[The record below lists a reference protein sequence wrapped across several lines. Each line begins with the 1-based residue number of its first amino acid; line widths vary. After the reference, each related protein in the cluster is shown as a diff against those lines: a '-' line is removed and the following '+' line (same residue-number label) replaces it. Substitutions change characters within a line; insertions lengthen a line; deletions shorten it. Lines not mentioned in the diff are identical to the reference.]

1 MCACSVASPGLL
13 QGSEIAVMTLDHYCT
28 LFSKLNRAPGPNWG
42 DVTRSR
48 APHKPLLLL
57 AVMDLVARGVLT
69 SRFISI
75 TGELVELNELFTGYW
90 RSIVPLTQ
98 TSSIAFPFSRL
109 HTEGFWKLLP
119 LPGKEINRPIVN
131 TISSVSQLR
140 TVALGADLDEELYRH
155 MTSAA
160 GRTKLAEALLLSCFS
175 EEGRR
180 TLREQSGIHGEAFH
194 YSRVLEEAAHSHT
207 AGEAVFPDEYKAA
220 ARDQGFRRAI
230 VFHYDH
236 RCAFCGTRIVTSEG
250 HTAVDAAHI
259 VPWSVSRNDDIRN
272 GMALCK
278 LCHWGFDEGL
288 MGVSDDYS
296 VIISRQVAQTHNTAG
311 ALLNLTDRNILGP
324 KDRALWP
331 HQVHLGWHRTRFR
344 L

>member
-1 MCACSVASPGLL
+1 
-13 QGSEIAVMTLDHYCT
+13 MTLEQYCAA
-28 LFSKLNRAPGPNWG
+28 FSELTRAPGRMWG
-42 DVTRSR
+42 EATRNR

-57 AVMDLVARGVLT
+57 AVMDLIARGVIT
-69 SRFISI
+69 SRLISI
-75 TGELVELNELFTGYW
+75 TGELVELNELFTDYW
-90 RSIVPLTQ
+90 RSIVPVTQ

-109 HTEGFWKLLP
+109 HTEKFWKLVP
-119 LPGKEINRPIVN
+119 QPGMGITRPVINSI
-131 TISSVSQLR
+131 TSVAQLR
-140 TVALGADLDEELYRH
+140 NVALGAELDEELFVY
-155 MTSAA
+155 MTSVA
-160 GRTKLAEALLLSCFS
+160 GRNALSAALLRSCFS
-175 EEGRR
+175 ETGQNA
-180 TLREQSGIHGEAFH
+180 LREQGGIHKEAFE
-194 YSRVLEEAAHSHT
+194 YSRALEKAAHEQK
-207 AGEAVFPDEYKAA
+207 AAEAVFPEQYKVA

-288 MGVSDDYS
+288 MGVSDAYV
-296 VIISRQVAQTHNTAG
+296 VIISKQVAQTHNSAG
-311 ALLNLTDRNILGP
+311 ALLDLVDRDILGP
-324 KDRALWP
+324 QDRALWP
-331 HQVHLGWHRTRFR
+331 HQVYLASHRDRFR

>member
-1 MCACSVASPGLL
+1 MWSS
-13 QGSEIAVMTLDHYCT
+13 T
-28 LFSKLNRAPGPNWG
+28 
-42 DVTRSR
+42 TRNR

-57 AVMDLVARGVLT
+57 AVMDLVARGALT

-75 TGELVELNELFTGYW
+75 TGELVELNELFTDYW
-90 RSIVPLTQ
+90 RSIVPVTQ

-109 HTEGFWKLLP
+109 HTENFWKLVP
-119 LPGKEINRPIVN
+119 LPGQEITRPIIN
-131 TISSVSQLR
+131 SIGTVSQLR
-140 TVALGADLDEELYRH
+140 NVALGAKIDEELFVHLAGTAGRKAL
-155 MTSAA
+155 SAA
-160 GRTKLAEALLLSCFS
+160 LLRSCFS
-175 EEGRR
+175 ETGQRA
-180 TLREQSGIHGEAFH
+180 LRGQVGVHSEAFQ
-194 YSRVLEEAAHSHT
+194 YSRALEEAAHSQT
-207 AGEAVFPDEYKAA
+207 AGEPVFPEEYKAA
-220 ARDQGFRRAI
+220 ARDQGFRRTI

-259 VPWSVSRNDDIRN
+259 VPWSVSQNDDIRN

-288 MGVSDDYS
+288 MGVSDAYA

-311 ALLNLTDRNILGP
+311 ALLNLADRSILGP
-324 KDRALWP
+324 QDKALWP
-331 HQVHLGWHRTRFR
+331 HQDHLGWHRATFR